1 MRMRFQR
8 SGLYTPNGTSMIFYL
23 SQSTKAIRVMLP
35 AIFSIA
41 ITLPPGTGAKAEV
54 IEGDR
59 AIGNHRV
66 EELRVGNIKPD
77 ELLGAYPSFRG
88 GYETFEVEPLNLPED
103 ASVLLFFGT
112 WCHDSEREVPR
123 LLKLLETAGLSED
136 QLTLIALDYRKREP
150 EGRAGEFNVRYTPTA
165 IFMRDGVE
173 VGRIVERPA
182 TTLHEE
188 ILKIYQLQPHRF
200 GSH

>member
-1 MRMRFQR
+1 MKFSQVLNSNGHLSSTTVLNFLLTLLASSNAVAGLGDEAARGSTGGASHNIRELLVGDTSAVQLFNAHPRFAQ
-8 SGLYTPNGTSMIFYL
+8 GYEAFD
-23 SQSTKAIRVMLP
+23 
-35 AIFSIA
+35 
-41 ITLPPGTGAKAEV
+41 AKV
-54 IEGDR
+54 
-59 AIGNHRV
+59 
-66 EELRVGNIKPD
+66 LKLPD
-77 ELLGAYPSFRG
+77 E
-88 GYETFEVEPLNLPED
+88 V
-103 ASVLLFFGT
+103 SVLLFFGT

-150 EGRAGEFNVRYTPTA
+150 EGRAAEFNVRYTPTA

-188 ILKIYQLQPHRF
+188 ILKIYGLQPHRF
-200 GSH
+200 GSR

>member
-1 MRMRFQR
+1 
-8 SGLYTPNGTSMIFYL
+8 MISHL
-23 SQSTKAIRVMLP
+23 SQFTKAMQVMLS
-35 AIFSIA
+35 AIFSIV
-41 ITLPPGTGAKAEV
+41 ITLSPGAIAKAGV

-66 EELRVGNIKPD
+66 EELLVGNIKPD
-77 ELLGAYPSFRG
+77 ELLGAYPSFRV

-103 ASVLLFFGT
+103 SSVLLFFGS

-150 EGRAGEFNVRYTPTA
+150 EGRAAEFNVRFTPTA
-165 IFMRDGVE
+165 IFMREGVE

-200 GSH
+200 RSH

>member
-1 MRMRFQR
+1 
-8 SGLYTPNGTSMIFYL
+8 MIFYL
-23 SQSTKAIRVMLP
+23 SQPTKVMRVMLL
-35 AIFSIA
+35 AVFSIA
-41 ITLPPGTGAKAEV
+41 TALSSDVGAKAEPTA
-54 IEGDR
+54 GDR

-66 EELRVGNIKPD
+66 EELLVGDIKPG
-77 ELLGAYPSFRG
+77 ELLGDYPSFRR
-88 GYETFEVEPLNLPED
+88 GYEAFEVEPLNLPED
-103 ASVLLFFGT
+103 TSVLLFFGT

-150 EGRAGEFNVRYTPTA
+150 EGRAAEFNVRYTPTA

-173 VGRIVERPA
+173 VGRIIERPA

-188 ILKIYQLQPHRF
+188 ILKIYWLQPHRF
-200 GSH
+200 GPH

>member
-1 MRMRFQR
+1 
-8 SGLYTPNGTSMIFYL
+8 MISHL
-23 SQSTKAIRVMLP
+23 SQFTKVMQVMLS

-41 ITLPPGTGAKAEV
+41 ITLSPGAVAKAGV

-66 EELRVGNIKPD
+66 EELLVGNIKPD
-77 ELLGAYPSFRG
+77 ELLGAYPSFRV

-103 ASVLLFFGT
+103 SSVLLFFGS

-150 EGRAGEFNVRYTPTA
+150 EGRAAEFNVRFTPTA
-165 IFMRDGVE
+165 IFMREGVE

-200 GSH
+200 RSH

>member
-8 SGLYTPNGTSMIFYL
+8 SDLYTPNGASMIFYL
-23 SQSTKAIRVMLP
+23 SQPTKVMRVMLL
-35 AIFSIA
+35 AVFSIA
-41 ITLPPGTGAKAEV
+41 TALSSDVGAKAEPTA
-54 IEGDR
+54 GDR

-66 EELRVGNIKPD
+66 EELLVGDIKPD
-77 ELLGAYPSFRG
+77 ELLGAYPSFRR

-103 ASVLLFFGT
+103 TSVLLFFGS

-150 EGRAGEFNVRYTPTA
+150 EGRAVEFNVRYTPTA

-173 VGRIVERPA
+173 VGRMVERPA

-188 ILKIYQLQPHRF
+188 ILKIYQRQPHRF